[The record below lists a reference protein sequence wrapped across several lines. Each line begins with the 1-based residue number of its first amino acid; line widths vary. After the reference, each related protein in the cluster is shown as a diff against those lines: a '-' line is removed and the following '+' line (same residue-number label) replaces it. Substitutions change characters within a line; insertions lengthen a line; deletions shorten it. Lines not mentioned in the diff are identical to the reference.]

1 MNRLSHALPLL
12 LMLMLG
18 GLSLWLK
25 QAIESPAEG
34 PRAPVRHEADARVD
48 RFSVIQLDKDG
59 KPELKLS
66 AEHMVHYGDDDSTE
80 LAAPRL
86 TKTAPEATL
95 SVSADRGTV
104 THDYNEAYFY
114 DNVKLSRQAPPPGET
129 LQVATS
135 FLHADVRRDVI
146 RTDRPVTIT
155 QGRSVLSGTGLEY
168 DRASG
173 KLALLADVKAT
184 IDARRR

>member
-12 LMLMLG
+12 LMLLLG
-18 GLSLWLK
+18 VLSLWLK
-25 QAIESPAEG
+25 QAIESPGEG
-34 PRAPVRHEADARVD
+34 PRAPMRHEADARVD

-104 THDYNEAYFY
+104 SQYAVGSH
-114 DNVKLSRQAPPPGET
+114 VL
-129 LQVATS
+129 L
-135 FLHADVRRDVI
+135 
-146 RTDRPVTIT
+146 VTWI
-155 QGRSVLSGTGLEY
+155 SLSGIVAMFAVGLSLG
-168 DRASG
+168 DLRSRARELPRVVEAGRRSG
-173 KLALLADVKAT
+173 
-184 IDARRR
+184 RQ